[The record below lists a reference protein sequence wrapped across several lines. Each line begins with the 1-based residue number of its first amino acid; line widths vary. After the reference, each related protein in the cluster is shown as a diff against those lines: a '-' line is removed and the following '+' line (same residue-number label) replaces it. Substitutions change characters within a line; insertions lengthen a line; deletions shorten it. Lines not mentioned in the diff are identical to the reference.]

1 MNPRPRHRTPV
12 RFELREMRRTDL
24 ADVAALESTVNP
36 APWSYQLF
44 EGELSLPPSSRQWL
58 VILADDRV
66 VAFGGMM
73 YAASTAHLM
82 NLGVS
87 PTLRRRGVAKALC
100 VTLFAEARRRGAA
113 DLTLEVRVSNTGAA
127 ALYEHL
133 GMTSVGTRP
142 GYYGDGE
149 DALIFWIDDLQAA
162 AVGQH
167 FEELAAA

>member
-1 MNPRPRHRTPV
+1 MKLH
-12 RFELREMRRTDL
+12 LREMTI
-24 ADVAALESTVNP
+24 ADAPAVAAIEGSLNDE
-36 APWSYQLF
+36 PWSESLF
-44 EGELSLPPSSRQWL
+44 RGEFDVDPTSRHWLVAELDGEL
-58 VILADDRV
+58 VG
-66 VAFGGMM
+66 FGGMM

-87 PTLRRRGVAKALC
+87 PTLRRRGVARALC
-100 VTLFAEARRRGAA
+100 ISLFAEARRRGAA
-113 DLTLEVRVSNTGAA
+113 DLTLEVRASNAGAA
-127 ALYEHL
+127 ALYEQL

-162 AVGQH
+162 SVGRH

>member
-1 MNPRPRHRTPV
+1 MNPRSIIPTPV
-12 RFELREMRRTDL
+12 RFELRDMRRTDL
-24 ADVAALESTVNP
+24 ADVTALESTVNP

-44 EGELSLPPSSRQWL
+44 EGELSLPPSSRHWL

-87 PTLRRRGVAKALC
+87 PTLRRRGVARALC
-100 VTLFAEARRRGAA
+100 VTLFAEARRRGAV
-113 DLTLEVRVSNTGAA
+113 DLTLEARASNIGAA
-127 ALYEHL
+127 ALYEQL

-142 GYYGDGE
+142 AYYGDGE
-149 DALIFWIDDLQAA
+149 DAVIYWIHDLQAA
-162 AVGQH
+162 EVGRH